1 MNVVLISPNFPSN
14 WYNFAVALRHV
25 GANVLGLGNEP
36 NGALRSELR
45 AALNDYYRVS
55 DLHNY
60 DELIRACGYF
70 TQRHGKIDRIESHNE
85 YWLATDAALRTDF
98 NVPGPKTIDIA
109 SVQSKTQMKK
119 VFSEAGIAVAPGHL
133 IRKHKKNLAFIDEVG
148 YPVVAKPDV
157 GVGASSTYK
166 INNLTEFETFM
177 SDKPPVDYILEKFI
191 NGNLYSFDGLTG
203 QDGNIV
209 FFTSHYFSR
218 GIMETVNDKLEMYYY
233 SMRTLPEGLE
243 KVGREAVQ
251 AFQVKERFFHIEFFQ
266 TEPGKWVALEINMR
280 PPGGLTMDMF
290 NYANDINLYQ
300 EWANIVVH
308 NQFTSQ
314 YSRPYLC
321 AYIGRKDNHL
331 HRFSHQE
338 ILKQFGSNLV
348 YYEHINPI
356 MAPALG
362 DDGYVVRSRD
372 LDTLQGY
379 IDDLLA

>member
-1 MNVVLISPNFPSN
+1 
-14 WYNFAVALRHV
+14 
-25 GANVLGLGNEP
+25 
-36 NGALRSELR
+36 
-45 AALNDYYRVS
+45 
-55 DLHNY
+55 
-60 DELIRACGYF
+60 
-70 TQRHGKIDRIESHNE
+70 
-85 YWLATDAALRTDF
+85 
-98 NVPGPKTIDIA
+98 
-109 SVQSKTQMKK
+109 
-119 VFSEAGIAVAPGHL
+119 
-133 IRKHKKNLAFIDEVG
+133 
-148 YPVVAKPDV
+148 
-157 GVGASSTYK
+157 
-166 INNLTEFETFM
+166 
-177 SDKPPVDYILEKFI
+177 
-191 NGNLYSFDGLTG
+191 
-203 QDGNIV
+203 
-209 FFTSHYFSR
+209 
-218 GIMETVNDKLEMYYY
+218 METVNDKLEMYYY